1 MAAIKSTL
9 RTCKNG
15 HLYYK
20 SSDCPTCPECETM
33 KKPQTGFLSLLSS
46 PARNA
51 LQHAGITTLEKL
63 SAFTE
68 KNILKLHG
76 MGKASLP
83 ILNKALH
90 DAGLSFK
97 TIENK

>member
-1 MAAIKSTL
+1 
-9 RTCKNG
+9 
-15 HLYYK
+15 
-20 SSDCPTCPECETM
+20 
-33 KKPQTGFLSLLSS
+33 
-46 PARNA
+46 